1 MIRLPDIPIRGV
13 TQNYKIKYIE
23 KLAFQYCLAA
33 RIRKEE
39 RIQAAGSQNLSP
51 SKIEKHVL
59 YYDVVH
65 SRLCMSQRWLH
76 RRSLRFRIGR
86 SGRPCTLLSTIRT
99 ITVYHIKN
107 DFSLCPLRAP
117 RAYQRFRRS
126 SISSRCVSNSLRDP
140 RFSLLAQRT
149 KMSAVPLRLSRNC
162 AETKLTFLTGAIRSG
177 AQKAS
182 APVRAVAKQSFE
194 RYVLTLS

>member
-1 MIRLPDIPIRGV
+1 VCLTPLRRTGAIVQMIRLPDIPIRGV

-65 SRLCMSQRWLH
+65 SRLCMSQR
-76 RRSLRFRIGR
+76 
-86 SGRPCTLLSTIRT
+86 
-99 ITVYHIKN
+99 
-107 DFSLCPLRAP
+107 
-117 RAYQRFRRS
+117 
-126 SISSRCVSNSLRDP
+126 
-140 RFSLLAQRT
+140 
-149 KMSAVPLRLSRNC
+149 
-162 AETKLTFLTGAIRSG
+162 
-177 AQKAS
+177 
-182 APVRAVAKQSFE
+182 
-194 RYVLTLS
+194 